1 MEWVEVKGKTVDLAV
16 EVAMRELGVED
27 RSRVAV
33 EVVQEP
39 EKGFLGIGSRDAIVR
54 VRPQRPKSKRRR
66 RRRGG
71 EKPQQAQQGRS
82 GNGKQQRKQP
92 QQRQKRDERP
102 RERKPQAKKETEV
115 SVEEQAPVVA
125 EFLEGL
131 VASFGLEGE
140 VKVST
145 DDDIIIAEV
154 IGDQTEALVGPKG
167 SVMEAVHELTK
178 TVLQRK
184 TQSSARLRLD
194 VAGYAER
201 RREAL
206 TIYANR
212 LIDQLLDEGGE
223 LMLEPMSAADR
234 KVIHDAAADRD
245 GVSTYSEGSAPQRY
259 VVLVKDETAAGEGGA
274 EEAGAEEAGAGE
286 AGAGEEE

>member
-16 EVAMRELGVED
+16 EVAMRELGVDD
-27 RSRVAV
+27 RNRVAI

-39 EKGFLGIGSRDAIVR
+39 ERGFLGIGSRDAIVR

-71 EKPQQAQQGRS
+71 EKPSNAQSNRS
-82 GNGKQQRKQP
+82 GEGKRPRKPAQP
-92 QQRQKRDERP
+92 RQKPQERH
-102 RERKPQAKKETEV
+102 RERKPAQTKKEAEV
-115 SVEEQAPVVA
+115 SVEEQAPVVE
-125 EFLEGL
+125 EFLKGL

-154 IGDQTEALVGPKG
+154 LGEQTEALVGPKG
-167 SVMEAVHELTK
+167 TVMEAVHELTK

-184 TQSSARLRLD
+184 TQSSARVRLD

-201 RREAL
+201 RRQAL
-206 TIYANR
+206 TIYANQ
-212 LIDQLLDEGGE
+212 LIDQLLEEGGE

-234 KVIHDAAADRD
+234 KVIHDAAAERE
-245 GVSTYSEGSAPQRY
+245 GVSTHSEGTAPQRY
-259 VVLVKDETAAGEGGA
+259 VVLVADESQQAPAEPTAES
-274 EEAGAEEAGAGE
+274 EEA
-286 AGAGEEE
+286 AGEEE